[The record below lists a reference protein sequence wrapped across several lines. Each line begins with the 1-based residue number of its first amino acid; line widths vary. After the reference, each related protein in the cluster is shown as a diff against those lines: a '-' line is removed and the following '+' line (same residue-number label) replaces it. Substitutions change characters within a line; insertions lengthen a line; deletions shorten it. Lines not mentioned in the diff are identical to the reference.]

1 MSDHRACVRALLSQA
16 RVTPAEGS
24 KLSPDL
30 DRAVLL
36 GGSVAAVSYTVASD
50 CVQFR
55 PAP

>member
-1 MSDHRACVRALLSQA
+1 VCVRALLSQA